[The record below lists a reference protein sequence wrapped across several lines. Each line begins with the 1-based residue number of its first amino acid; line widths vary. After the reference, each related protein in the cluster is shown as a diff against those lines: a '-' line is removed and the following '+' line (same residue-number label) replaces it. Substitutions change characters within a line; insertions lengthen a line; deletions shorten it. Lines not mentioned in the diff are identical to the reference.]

1 MATGTAPAFV
11 GSQRPHAAEARPS
24 LHLGLDVP
32 PKHSSAATS
41 PDPLSTGAL
50 SSYLWTCVGH
60 RALRLGFIQSLKST
74 HGRPASLLFSAETG
88 PPACSDT
95 GRPDR
100 RFFLKPCV
108 TSSFC

>member
-1 MATGTAPAFV
+1 MATRTAPAFV

-60 RALRLGFIQSLKST
+60 RALRLDFIQSLKST
-74 HGRPASLLFSAETG
+74 HGRSASL
-88 PPACSDT
+88 
-95 GRPDR
+95 
-100 RFFLKPCV
+100 
-108 TSSFC
+108 